1 MPRTL
6 EEQRA
11 HDAARVKKWREA
23 NHEHYLDYQQQRRD
37 ENPQRH
43 RDYTKKW
50 RDANPAAQ
58 LVVDAHTRANRQN
71 IPFDLYDH
79 IEDIKARHALGVC
92 EMSGLPFEK
101 GIGVA
106 GPLSA
111 SIDRIKPDLGYVY
124 SNIRIICLALNRAFS
139 DWGEEE
145 LFRIVDAVRAKIGQT
160 PISTT

>member
-1 MPRTL
+1 
-6 EEQRA
+6 
-11 HDAARVKKWREA
+11 
-23 NHEHYLDYQQQRRD
+23 
-37 ENPQRH
+37 
-43 RDYTKKW
+43 
-50 RDANPAAQ
+50 
-58 LVVDAHTRANRQN
+58 
-71 IPFDLYDH
+71 
-79 IEDIKARHALGVC
+79 
-92 EMSGLPFEK
+92 MSGLPFEK

-124 SNIRIICLALNRAFS
+124 SNSRIICLALNRAFS